1 MIMLLVS
8 SIQNTIS
15 ELFGSDT
22 GHLTPSNIMLRA
34 VVAFLFA
41 LVIIRIAGIR
51 SFGSKSAFDVVLAIT
66 VGSVLSRAVT
76 GNHSFIGCIAGSAV
90 LALMHRL
97 FAMLAF
103 SNKKLAVFI
112 KGNAHVLLK
121 KDRINWKNMRRHNIT
136 MEDLMQS
143 VRKKGFMELAEIDEA
158 LFETDG
164 KISLIPKAKKVL
176 PT

>member
-1 MIMLLVS
+1 MLLEALN
-8 SIQNTIS
+8 IQDTLIA
-15 ELFGSDT
+15 LFGSDT
-22 GHLTPSNIMLRA
+22 DHLSPVNIMLRA
-34 VVAFLFA
+34 VVTFLFA
-41 LVIIRIAGIR
+41 LIIIRIAGIR

-103 SNKKLAVFI
+103 SNQKLAVFI

-121 KDRINWKNMRRHNIT
+121 NDRINWKNMRRHNIT
-136 MEDLMQS
+136 MDDLMQS
-143 VRKKGFMELAEIDEA
+143 VRKKGFIELAEIDEA

-164 KISLIPKAKKVL
+164 KISLIPKAKKIL